1 MTVPR
6 PAYEERTLPSHRFPR
21 RPGRAAIPDQNL
33 PKCLKGPG
41 GVPETP
47 RLPGLERFNTAP
59 ADVAESALLTCCGS
73 LRWARRL
80 AAHRPFPDL
89 ESLLAAAEEA
99 AYDLT
104 PDEVLQ
110 ALAAESAHQPE
121 TDSHIPPTA
130 LRTAQTALRAAHAAY
145 ESRFGHAFVIC
156 LDDVA
161 PEETLDQLLAG
172 IRSRL
177 NNEPE
182 DERVQAAEELRG
194 LVRGRIARL
203 VGALGTSPFPQD
215 RPAEGVGRPDSPES
229 ADSGRPDSPY
239 VPV

>member
-1 MTVPR
+1 MRSAP
-6 PAYEERTLPSHRFPR
+6 LPSHRFPR
-21 RPGRAAIPDQNL
+21 LPGRAAIPDQNL
-33 PKCLKGPG
+33 RQCLKGPG
-41 GVPETP
+41 GIPATP

-89 ESLLAAAEEA
+89 ESLLAAADEA

-104 PDEVLQ
+104 PAEVLQ

-121 TDSHIPPTA
+121 TGSGTA
-130 LRTAQTALRAAHAAY
+130 LRTAQTALRAAHTAY

-161 PEETLDQLLAG
+161 PEETLGQLLAA
-172 IRSRL
+172 IRARL
-177 NNEPE
+177 NNDPE
-182 DERVQAAEELRG
+182 DERVQAADELRG
-194 LVRGRIARL
+194 LARGRISHL
-203 VGALGTSPFPQD
+203 VHRLGTSPFPHDRSAQD
-215 RPAEGVGRPDSPES
+215 TGPRPDSPETV
-229 ADSGRPDSPY
+229 DSGRPDSPY